1 MADLST
7 ELSLKMRMPLVTWGR
22 GVLGWASKDHHR
34 REAALLT
41 HVREVVGR
49 YADAD
54 AMPHVIQMDVAA
66 DVLSNVQKDPQNS
79 PVLHGPSGWVER
91 AFKAAREAAGN
102 APIRL
107 MISDHHIE
115 SSKGV
120 RGMRGTYTFPCVC
133 VCVQGKGEAMY
144 QYLRFL
150 KEKGAPV
157 NGVAMQMRVAL
168 HGTDFDSVSRQ
179 VRRIGRLGMEVHMTQ
194 LEVSCGKSA
203 TCRQLH
209 GRNELAFQEQVEVS
223 MLLTRIC
230 LEEPNCTTVTM
241 GGVSVS
247 WLDKGQ
253 RSHRSLLLSGSS
265 YVGVRKALMGA

>member
-7 ELSLKMRMPLVTWGR
+7 ELGLKMRMPLVTWGR
-22 GVLGWASKDHHR
+22 GVPGWASKDHHR

-49 YADAD
+49 YTDAD

-79 PVLHGPSGWVER
+79 PVLYGPSGWVER

-115 SSKGV
+115 SSKG
-120 RGMRGTYTFPCVC
+120 
-133 VCVQGKGEAMY
+133 GKGEAMY

-194 LEVSCGKSA
+194 LEVSCGKSVA
-203 TCRQLH
+203 CRRLH

-241 GGVSVS
+241 AGVSVS